1 MYSIQPLH
9 NSIENGDEGSS
20 REVKFDNRFI
30 RSGRD
35 NISYC
40 FSKEQRRE
48 KYYNVL
54 WEVLSCKAIKQHNKI
69 SNVMLSLLYGNQY
82 CVGL

>member
-20 REVKFDNRFI
+20 REVKFDNRLI

-48 KYYNVL
+48 KYIIMFFG
-54 WEVLSCKAIKQHNKI
+54 K
-69 SNVMLSLLYGNQY
+69 
-82 CVGL
+82 